1 MHTHKKS
8 LLKKKNL
15 FGHVKGSKGKEKKI
29 AVWAQQKM
37 TEERIG
43 EFEDWAI

>member
-1 MHTHKKS
+1 M
-8 LLKKKNL
+8 
-15 FGHVKGSKGKEKKI
+15 SKVQKEKKKI

-37 TEERIG
+37 TEERTG